1 MADIKCDRYLDMIL
15 VSINLLCL
23 NLTKKRIDMKYLI
36 STFLV
41 LIITF
46 SAKSQITVNEVSL
59 DSVDEEYIQIVGY
72 TKGLSMKLNIA
83 VDYGQE
89 ANLFKNNF
97 EIKNSEGKGMK
108 FNTMITALNFFN
120 ENGWRFVSQSII
132 MQGNS
137 LVTRY
142 LLQRK
147 ND

>member
-1 MADIKCDRYLDMIL
+1 
-15 VSINLLCL
+15 
-23 NLTKKRIDMKYLI
+23 MKYLI